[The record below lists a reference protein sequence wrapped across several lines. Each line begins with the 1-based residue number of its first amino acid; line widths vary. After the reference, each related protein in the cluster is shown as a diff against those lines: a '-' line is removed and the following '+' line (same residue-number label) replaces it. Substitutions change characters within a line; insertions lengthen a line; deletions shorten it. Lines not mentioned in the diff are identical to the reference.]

1 MLHEVPRSARDDNAL
16 NHDVM
21 TRHFRFGFLALTW
34 LVIPNQSNADP
45 TSAGHRR
52 SQSAATEQHEHTN
65 RLAHEK
71 SPYLLQHAHNPVDW
85 YPWGEEAFARARR
98 ENKPIFLSVG
108 YSTCHWCHV
117 MAHESFENE
126 EVAAIMNREFVNIKV
141 DREERPDVDRV
152 YMTFVQA
159 TTGGG
164 GWPMSVWL
172 MPDLKPFVGGTYF
185 PPEPRYGQPGFKKVL
200 ERIATAWKENH
211 DKIVEQGGQIVGAL
225 RESQGAPKA
234 FGEGKLNAEVLDAAY
249 QQLDRSYDPKEGGFG
264 NAPKFPRPVTL
275 NFLTRFY
282 ARSRVGHASGL
293 PPSDASGTH
302 ALPSHGLEMALL
314 TLRKM
319 AAGGMHD
326 HIGGGFHRYSVDR
339 YWHVP
344 HFEKMLYDQ
353 AQLAVAYL
361 DAFQITRDK
370 QYHAVARDILDYVA
384 RDMTSKQ
391 GGFFSAEDADSPVPV
406 AAVYDHRGDSA
417 QKSEVGAHRAPL
429 QKTAEGTFYV
439 WTKKEIDDAL
449 GDHAEIFDFHYGVQ
463 PHGNAPEGS
472 DPHDE
477 FRGKN
482 ILIERHT
489 IPETAERFKK
499 SEEETAKSLAQS
511 RDKLF
516 AIRAKRPRPHLDDK
530 IIAAWNGLMI
540 SAYARAAQVLDDNSY
555 LEIAAR
561 AAKFLRANLYEEKSK
576 LLYRNYRDGRSDIEG
591 FADDYAFVI
600 QGLLDL
606 YEASFDADW
615 LKLAVELQET
625 QDRLFFDEKN
635 GGYFSTSGK
644 DESVFLRMK
653 DDNDGAEPA
662 ASSVAALN
670 LLRLSQICDDKQMAE
685 RARKTIDTF
694 ATTLSHFPSAMPQ
707 MLVALDFSLSKPRQI
722 VIAGKKDDPETKALL
737 KEVHR
742 HFLPNTVLF
751 LADSAEGQKFL
762 GEKNEAICAMSPVKG
777 KSAAYICENF
787 TCKAPVTDP
796 EQLKNLLNL

>member
-1 MLHEVPRSARDDNAL
+1 
-16 NHDVM
+16 M
-21 TRHFRFGFLALTW
+21 TSRFRFGFLALTW
-34 LVIPNQSNADP
+34 LVTSSDASADHTP
-45 TSAGHRR
+45 AR
-52 SQSAATEQHEHTN
+52 SEHTN

-85 YPWGEEAFARARR
+85 YPWGEEAFAKAHR
-98 ENKPIFLSVG
+98 ENKPIFLSIG

-126 EVAAIMNREFVNIKV
+126 GVAAIMNREFVNIKV

-159 TTGGG
+159 TTGSG

-172 MPDLKPFVGGTYF
+172 TPDLKPFVGGTYF
-185 PPEPRYGQPGFKKVL
+185 PPEERYGQPAFTKVL
-200 ERIATAWKENH
+200 EQIATAWKGNH
-211 DKIVEQGGQIVGAL
+211 DKIVEQGSKIVEAL
-225 RESQGAPKA
+225 RESQSAAPS
-234 FGEGKLNAEVLDAAY
+234 EGKIDESVADAAY
-249 QQLDRSYDPKEGGFG
+249 RQVDRSYDPKEGGFG

-282 ARSRVGHASGL
+282 ARDPKNDSGK
-293 PPSDASGTH
+293 H
-302 ALPSHGLEMALL
+302 ALDMALF

-319 AAGGMHD
+319 AMGGMHD

-361 DAFQITRDK
+361 DAFQITKDK
-370 QYHAVARDILDYVA
+370 QYESVARDILDYVA
-384 RDMTSKQ
+384 RDMTSKE
-391 GGFFSAEDADSPVPV
+391 GGFFSAEDADSPVFGID
-406 AAVYDHRGDSA
+406 AASH
-417 QKSEVGAHRAPL
+417 
-429 QKTAEGTFYV
+429 KTAEGAFYV

-449 GDHAEIFDFHYGVQ
+449 GDSADVFDFHCGVQ
-463 PHGNAPEGS
+463 AHGNAPEGS

-489 IPETAERFKK
+489 IADTAARFKK
-499 SEEETAKSLAQS
+499 SEAEITKVLAQS
-511 RDKLF
+511 REKLF
-516 AIRAKRPRPHLDDK
+516 VIRAQRQRPHLDDK
-530 IIAAWNGLMI
+530 IISSWNGLMI
-540 SAYARAAQVLDDNSY
+540 SAYARAAQVLDDPRY
-555 LEIAAR
+555 LEIATR
-561 AAKFLRANLYEEKSK
+561 SAKFVGAKLYDPSRKI
-576 LLYRNYRDGRSDIEG
+576 LYRSYRNGRSNVEG
-591 FADDYAFVI
+591 FADDYAMVI

-606 YEASFDADW
+606 YEASFDVEW
-615 LKLAVELQET
+615 LKLAMRLQET

-635 GGYFSTSGK
+635 GGYFSNSGQDK
-644 DESVFLRMK
+644 NVFVRMK

-670 LLRLSQICDDKQMAE
+670 LLRLSHIYDDPKMAE
-685 RARKTIDTF
+685 RAKKTIDAF
-694 ATTLSHFPSAMPQ
+694 ATVLLQFPSGMPQ
-707 MLVALDFSLSKPRQI
+707 MLVAVEDSLGKPRQI
-722 VIAGKKDDPETKALL
+722 VIAGKKDSPETKALV

-742 HFLPNTVLF
+742 HFLPNTIVI
-751 LADSAEGQKFL
+751 LADASEGQKHL
-762 GEKNEAICAMSPVKG
+762 GERNEAIRAMSLVDGQP
-777 KSAAYICENF
+777 AAYVCENF

-796 EQLKNLLNL
+796 KQLRDLLKL